1 MSAEDIGAW
10 VMCARTAA
18 ISWAPLSNNKLDVST
33 TVVPPM
39 KKVTINVSGR
49 RYETY
54 DYTLFN
60 HQKTLLGGSDK
71 KYFYDE
77 KNQEYYFDCDP
88 DLFRFILNYYR
99 TGKLHCPKK
108 ECAEYFEKE
117 LEFFGIKTCDMA
129 ECCCNAYWSKKN
141 DMKLMQKNVLD
152 KSVGIKI
159 KHSNKK
165 LTFRE
170 KIWKYLENPQLTWIG
185 KLFYYIT
192 GVFITLSV
200 FSTVFE
206 TVECEKGFNCGKK
219 YKDLFFAIETC
230 CVVVF
235 TAEYFARLYGAPNRL
250 LHARSVA
257 SIIDIAAVLP
267 YFIGLFITKTV
278 FGGAFISLRVFRV
291 FRIFKFSRHSKGLRI
306 LGCTLLS
313 CASELGFLLFSLSL
327 AVVIFSTIIYYI
339 EKDEQHTHFTS
350 IPAGFWYTVVT
361 MTTLGYGDMVP
372 KTVLGK
378 LVGSVCSLCGVL
390 VIALPVPVIVN
401 SFSKIYMGNQR
412 SDNRIADLKLK
423 NGFEK
428 KNNEIDSSIA
438 NMARERINHLSKA
451 YTSLM
456 DLHIFGKDI
465 KPTKNIDKVY
475 QKCTTCVETSHSP
488 NVTSKPLFKHDD
500 NFDARCLNE
509 EDYRINEQTDQVN
522 LKPLIVVDLIDDK
535 ISI

>member
-10 VMCARTAA
+10 LMCARTAA
-18 ISWAPLSNNKLDVST
+18 ISWVPLSHNKLDGLP
-33 TVVPPM
+33 TVVPPL
-39 KKVTINVSGR
+39 KKVVINVSGR

-60 HQKTLLGGSDK
+60 HKQTLLGGSEK

-117 LEFFGIKTCDMA
+117 LEFFGIKSSNIA
-129 ECCCNAYWSKKN
+129 ECCCNSYWRKKN

-152 KSVGIKI
+152 KNVDMKI
-159 KHSNKK
+159 KNSNKQI
-165 LTFRE
+165 TFRE
-170 KIWKYLENPQLTWIG
+170 RIWKYLENPQLTWIG

-206 TVECEKGFNCGKK
+206 TVECEKGLNCGKK
-219 YKDLFFAIETC
+219 YKDLFFVIETC
-230 CVVVF
+230 CVAVF

-267 YFIGLFITKTV
+267 YFIGIFITKTV

-339 EKDEQHTHFTS
+339 EKDEHHTHFTS

-412 SDNRIADLKLK
+412 SDNRIADL
-423 NGFEK
+423 
-428 KNNEIDSSIA
+428 
-438 NMARERINHLSKA
+438 
-451 YTSLM
+451 
-456 DLHIFGKDI
+456 DLHIFGKET
-465 KPTKNIDKVY
+465 KPTKNIDKIY
-475 QKCTTCVETSHSP
+475 HKCTTSAEP
-488 NVTSKPLFKHDD
+488 NHPSKASSNLSFKYDGS
-500 NFDARCLNE
+500 FDARCLIE
-509 EDYRINEQTDQVN
+509 EGYQKNEQTD
-522 LKPLIVVDLIDDK
+522 LGKPLIVVNFIDDK
-535 ISI
+535 ICV